1 MWTVRAEPYESP
13 ISRVL
18 LRAYMREL
26 VDRYHGT
33 PMPEYEVD
41 YGLEHELGDDPDAFF
56 VGFVDGEP
64 AGCAGLV
71 HGELTRVFVL
81 ERYRRTGGGRAL
93 LAAVEGEARA
103 RGLATLRIDTSKDL
117 IEAHALY
124 ESSGYVPVKAF
135 SEGPYSDRWYEKPL
149 APRA

>member
-13 ISRVL
+13 VSKAL

-26 VDRYHGT
+26 VDRYHGK
-33 PMPEYEVD
+33 PMPEEEVD
-41 YGLEHELGDDPDAFF
+41 YGLEHELGDVPDAFF

-81 ERYRRTGGGRAL
+81 ENYRRSGGGRAL
-93 LAAVEGEARA
+93 LAAVEDAARE
-103 RGLATLRIDTSKDL
+103 RGLSTLRIDTRKDL
-117 IEAHALY
+117 VEAHALY
-124 ESSGYVPVKAF
+124 EVLGYVQIPAF
-135 SEGPYSDRWYEKPL
+135 SDGPYSDRWYEKQL
-149 APRA
+149 